1 MGTCDWYKIGNR
13 LLAQRKALGLT
24 QAEVAERAGLS
35 DRTYADIER
44 GSVNMRVETALRIC
58 RALGITPND
67 VLLEEDAALAAR
79 EEALLRELAQCS
91 PREKRTVLGLLST
104 YLRSLGGATEP
115 DA

>member
-44 GSVNMRVETALRIC
+44 GSVNMRVETALRI
-58 RALGITPND
+58 
-67 VLLEEDAALAAR
+67 
-79 EEALLRELAQCS
+79 
-91 PREKRTVLGLLST
+91 
-104 YLRSLGGATEP
+104 
-115 DA
+115 

>member
-67 VLLEEDAALAAR
+67 VFLEEDETLAVQ
-79 EEALLRELAQCS
+79 EEVLLQELAQRS
-91 PREKRTVLGLLST
+91 PREKRTALELLST
-104 YLRSLGGATEP
+104 YLRSLGS
-115 DA
+115 DADQ

>member
-35 DRTYADIER
+35 DRTYAER

-58 RALGITPND
+58 RALGVTPND
-67 VLLEEDAALAAR
+67 VLLEEDAALAAQ

-91 PREKRTVLGLLST
+91 PREKRTALGLLST
-104 YLRSLGGATEP
+104 YLHSLGGPAEP
-115 DA
+115 SA